1 MRHWETQGE
10 PHNLNSG
17 LGSLPGGGVR
27 NQSSLSLPH
36 ISAPQPPWVPV
47 VDSGCVLE
55 STFLEAGSGWQDI
68 GAAKGSNAGNLSD
81 CCLQGN
87 LSSSFSVVFLSLL
100 CNCQE
105 CNYFY
110 LLCCCFSLLLCSL
123 SWSFSLC
130 SLPPFSILVIFFND
144 ILFISFSSHADPQ
157 LKASFYTPSF
167 HSIEKSPRD
176 SALL

>member
-1 MRHWETQGE
+1 MRRRSNRNSREMYSLLKETIHSHMKNTNKRTYRDFWPWLESPEPQMWSEGRMRHWETQGE

-68 GAAKGSNAGNLSD
+68 GAAKGSNAVFLGCHPALSIL
-81 CCLQGN
+81 C
-87 LSSSFSVVFLSLL
+87 SFSTAPHAPPHPQPPECTFFPLEIFLIAASRET
-100 CNCQE
+100 C
-105 CNYFY
+105 
-110 LLCCCFSLLLCSL
+110 
-123 SWSFSLC
+123 
-130 SLPPFSILVIFFND
+130 LPHFL
-144 ILFISFSSHADPQ
+144 
-157 LKASFYTPSF
+157 
-167 HSIEKSPRD
+167 
-176 SALL
+176 

>member
-27 NQSSLSLPH
+27 NQSSLSRPH

-68 GAAKGSNAGNLSD
+68 GAAKGSNAVFLGCHPALSIL
-81 CCLQGN
+81 C
-87 LSSSFSVVFLSLL
+87 SFSTAPHAPPHPQPPECTFFPLEIFLIAASR
-100 CNCQE
+100 E
-105 CNYFY
+105 TG
-110 LLCCCFSLLLCSL
+110 
-123 SWSFSLC
+123 
-130 SLPPFSILVIFFND
+130 LPHFL
-144 ILFISFSSHADPQ
+144 
-157 LKASFYTPSF
+157 
-167 HSIEKSPRD
+167 
-176 SALL
+176 